1 MEHFYKTQWADQI
14 NPIDVNFYLQKSLE
28 MFDKTSADKIW
39 SKKKKEWKV
48 SPVMPIRVNRMSER
62 QYVCQRMERDVC
74 SIKIKLGKIAHR
86 VLCLFKSRK
95 LLESTELIGTTF
107 VVLTRRRGWRTR
119 TGSSSIFFFHIG
131 HGDGSTAPREVTA
144 EAGCPPRIWRLCTL
158 VNVSPVSGGSIISH
172 TCIAGHL
179 ICFISKDKQ
188 RSTSLLLQSISM
200 DIQSHNYYI
209 FCVQCN
215 GRSRVIGK
223 TVELFYSELA
233 ADVCHDWKAWD
244 TIHVSMYSRP
254 ILS

>member
-1 MEHFYKTQWADQI
+1 MSKTI
-14 NPIDVNFYLQKSLE
+14 HISTY
-28 MFDKTSADKIW
+28 
-39 SKKKKEWKV
+39 WKG
-48 SPVMPIRVNRMSER
+48 R
-62 QYVCQRMERDVC
+62 
-74 SIKIKLGKIAHR
+74 SIKIKLEKIAHR

-179 ICFISKDKQ
+179 ICFISKYK
-188 RSTSLLLQSISM
+188 RSTSFLLQSISM
-200 DIQSHNYYI
+200 EIKSGNYYI
-209 FCVQCN
+209 CILGTQQCS
-215 GRSRVIGK
+215 GRSRVIERK
-223 TVELFYSELA
+223 NWVIWLWACRCLSWV
-233 ADVCHDWKAWD
+233 DQH
-244 TIHVSMYSRP
+244 
-254 ILS
+254 ILLKFIFFFP